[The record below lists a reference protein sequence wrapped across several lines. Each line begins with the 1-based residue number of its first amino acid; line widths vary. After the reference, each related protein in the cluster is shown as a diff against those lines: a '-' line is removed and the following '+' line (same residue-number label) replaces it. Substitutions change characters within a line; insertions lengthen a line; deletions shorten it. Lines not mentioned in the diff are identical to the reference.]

1 MQIQFYFFDFGTG
14 IFHNPYVSLVKKEAK
29 NDAFFSRRLG
39 WAGAGAG
46 AGLGWGGGET
56 VGMSSTFWDSY
67 NESTPEFII

>member
-46 AGLGWGGGET
+46 AGLGWAGLGLA
-56 VGMSSTFWDSY
+56 
-67 NESTPEFII
+67 